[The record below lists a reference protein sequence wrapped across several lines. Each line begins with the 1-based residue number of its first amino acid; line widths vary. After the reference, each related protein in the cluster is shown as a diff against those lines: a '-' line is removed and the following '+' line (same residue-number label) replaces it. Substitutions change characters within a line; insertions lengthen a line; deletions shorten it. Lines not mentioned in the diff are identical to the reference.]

1 MIAQTVGA
9 GMGGDDGFCAVFQHV
24 PEPVGGNVGH
34 IHRDAQPVHL
44 RHDLAA
50 EHGQPA
56 FAALFVHAVGN
67 IVAVAPYQGH
77 AAHAQFIID
86 AQHFQ
91 TAVQRA
97 AFFNGQQRIEL
108 PVGKLLQ
115 VFSGQNAVHVQSFLL
130 QFPESPQVGVN
141 QLQRIGRPCPDAEHV
156 RRDEHGHELEAAAVF
171 NDPFRVQHQV
181 VGV

>member
-1 MIAQTVGA
+1 M
-9 GMGGDDGFCAVFQHV
+9 MGFVL
-24 PEPVGGNVGH
+24 
-34 IHRDAQPVHL
+34 L

-56 FAALFVHAVGN
+56 FAAFFVDAVGN

-77 AAHAQFIID
+77 ATHAQFIID

-115 VFSGQNAVHVQSFLL
+115 VFSG
-130 QFPESPQVGVN
+130 
-141 QLQRIGRPCPDAEHV
+141 
-156 RRDEHGHELEAAAVF
+156 
-171 NDPFRVQHQV
+171 
-181 VGV
+181 